1 MSKTTPIE
9 AINMAAK
16 NTPHSILIGIAE
28 GSTANPIV
36 IPIIPTREI
45 ILVLIIVLL
54 IFKYSPNVF
63 K

>member
-9 AINMAAK
+9 AINMAVK
-16 NTPHSILIGIAE
+16 NTPHSILIGIVE
-28 GSTANPIV
+28 GSTANPIT
-36 IPIIPTREI
+36 IPTIPTREI